1 MENHGVQYKTRFK
14 QMREH
19 VLAMKALWTQ
29 EADSF
34 RGEFVKFDPVWS
46 YPKPLQKPHPP
57 ILLGGES
64 DYTLKRIVDYCDGW
78 LPRPRPGVDLLEG
91 VAKLRRMAG
100 EAGRKPQSI
109 SVTVFSA
116 PADPATL
123 ASYEKAGIER
133 ASFALPDATR
143 DEILRKLDEWAPLAQ
158 QRKAA

>member
-1 MENHGVQYKTRFK
+1 MENHGVQYKTRFR

-19 VLAMKALWTQ
+19 VLAMKAVWT
-29 EADSF
+29 EAAGAF
-34 RGEFVKFDPVWS
+34 HGEFVKFDPVWS

-64 DYTLKRIVDYCDGW
+64 DHTLKRIVEYCDGW
-78 LPRPRPGVDLLEG
+78 LPRPRPGVDLLDG

-109 SVTVFSA
+109 LVTVFSA
-116 PADPATL
+116 PPDPATL

-133 ASFALPDATR
+133 ASFGLPDAGR